1 MAKDNGPK
9 RNPGIMVGF
18 DKAALRRH
26 VEDADRRRAPTQEE
40 LATAYGTDSD
50 IIANARAFPA
60 SVDDVIEGICA
71 QDKRFLDQGRKLLK
85 QLLRSNARLEPD
97 TGRKRRGRGARRSN
111 AVSTT
116 TSPGDGT
123 VALEHGFAPFAPQR
137 PTAPANAPLFDDSD
151 YGDANVYGG

>member
-1 MAKDNGPK
+1 MAKNNGPK

-50 IIANARAFPA
+50 IIAHARAFPA

-71 QDKRFLDQGRKLLK
+71 QDQRFLDQGRKLLK

-97 TGRKRRGRGARRSN
+97 TGRKRRGRSARRSN
-111 AVSTT
+111 AVSTAA
-116 TSPGDGT
+116 SSRGGN
-123 VALEHGFAPFAPQR
+123 VALEHGSAPVAPQR
-137 PTAPANAPLFDDSD
+137 PTAPVSAPLFDDSD
-151 YGDANVYGG
+151 YGDADAYGG